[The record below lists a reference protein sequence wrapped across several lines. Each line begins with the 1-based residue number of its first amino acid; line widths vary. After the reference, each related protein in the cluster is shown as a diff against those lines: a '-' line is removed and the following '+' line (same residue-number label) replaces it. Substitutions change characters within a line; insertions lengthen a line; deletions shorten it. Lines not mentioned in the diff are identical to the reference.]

1 MKLKLFS
8 LLASAMIRGSLVS
21 RLVGAIQVSGGGLE
35 PSARW
40 HRFRAEKRSAQASAH
55 PLSQAQSGLFCM
67 LTVQFVCSVLFV
79 TERVLPKTE

>member
-8 LLASAMIRGSLVS
+8 LLASAMVRGSLVS